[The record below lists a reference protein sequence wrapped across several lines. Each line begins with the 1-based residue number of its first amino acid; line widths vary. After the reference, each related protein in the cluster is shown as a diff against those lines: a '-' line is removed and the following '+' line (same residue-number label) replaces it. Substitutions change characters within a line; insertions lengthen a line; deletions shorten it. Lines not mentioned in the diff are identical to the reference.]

1 METKRQ
7 KTAALWKACF
17 DDTDEYIQFYFD
29 RKYGDKNT
37 LLHEEN
43 GQAIAA
49 LQMLPYPMNW
59 AGTTLRASYISGACT
74 LPEARNRGIMTRLL
88 AEAFLTMARRSI
100 DLTFLIPAEPWLYG
114 YYGKTGYAP
123 VFEYTPETFT
133 PAVPPPTTATLD
145 IPAAYSDTLANSC
158 YPYFDREMQKRPDSI
173 QHPFDDFST
182 VLRDL
187 YASGGRLLVAKS
199 KEDSSG
205 LTGLA
210 FALPEENHVRISE
223 LLGNTPEIRAQLL
236 HAASRLGNGKPVTC
250 KLPAQQG
257 KSEKRGMARII
268 QAEKMLARFAA
279 CHPQAD
285 FTLQLTDALLPA
297 NNGYYTVVRGNCSK
311 HINTEKKASY
321 HMDIATLTQALLG
334 GLPENPTF
342 PLRHPYLSLM
352 LD

>member
-29 RKYGDKNT
+29 RKYRDENT

-133 PAVPPPTTATLD
+133 PAVPTPTTATLD

-236 HAASRLGNGKPVTC
+236 HAASRLGNGKP
-250 KLPAQQG
+250 
-257 KSEKRGMARII
+257 S
-268 QAEKMLARFAA
+268 
-279 CHPQAD
+279 
-285 FTLQLTDALLPA
+285 PA
-297 NNGYYTVVRGNCSK
+297 NFRHNREKARNGEWRASFRPKKCSP
-311 HINTEKKASY
+311 
-321 HMDIATLTQALLG
+321 
-334 GLPENPTF
+334 GLPPAIRRPISPCNSPTPCF
-342 PLRHPYLSLM
+342 PPTMATTPSSGAIAVNI
-352 LD
+352 